1 MAENEKLVRSV
12 RADKKTFERLA
23 KLADEFG
30 ESQGAALEA
39 LINLWDTQ
47 QAKGALAGRKS
58 DVEDFDSHL
67 HALQRA
73 FLHSLDLAQN
83 AEARALDNYRATL
96 ESKDQVIKGLQDRVA
111 ALEAQAQ
118 TTQQE
123 MAKAVQDRDAAVKAT
138 AAAQAAQKAAE
149 DAKDSALSSVAD
161 KQAIIEALNQK
172 LVEAAS
178 TASTNETASQKLAE
192 LQIKYDAMRASYQA
206 EAEIAKVKAE
216 TERERAVRE
225 AEANAQS
232 TIIEL
237 MRQVN
242 DLTLRL
248 AESKSAAVT
257 SEDINEQ

>member
-67 HALQRA
+67 QALQRA

-96 ESKDQVIKGLQDRVA
+96 ESKDQVIKGLQERVA
-111 ALEAQAQ
+111 ALETQAQ

-123 MAKAVQDRDAAVKAT
+123 MAKAVQDRDAT
-138 AAAQAAQKAAE
+138 
-149 DAKDSALSSVAD
+149 
-161 KQAIIEALNQK
+161 
-172 LVEAAS
+172 
-178 TASTNETASQKLAE
+178 
-192 LQIKYDAMRASYQA
+192 
-206 EAEIAKVKAE
+206 
-216 TERERAVRE
+216 
-225 AEANAQS
+225 
-232 TIIEL
+232 
-237 MRQVN
+237 VN
-242 DLTLRL
+242 NLRFFN
-248 AESKSAAVT
+248 K
-257 SEDINEQ
+257 IM